1 MNLPERVHAVDVKY
15 PCMVVATA
23 DKKFYVFNLDSPQKP
38 FRVRLAAAVA
48 RMLARQGSAHGER
61 FSRAPLL
68 RAHPRYSPR
77 HLLLCARGR
86 TLQEMTFKTPMKL
99 QTRCIKLFS
108 NKQMFAIGSIEG
120 RVALR
125 CVDEAMD
132 NA

>member
-1 MNLPERVHAVDVKY
+1 LNLPERVHAVDVKY

-38 FRVRLAAAVA
+38 FRVRRAA
-48 RMLARQGSAHGER
+48 S
-61 FSRAPLL
+61 PLL
-68 RAHPRYSPR
+68 RLCGAPLSRVLCSAATHASSPHGAHPPP
-77 HLLLCARGR
+77 HPPHVCAPSV
-86 TLQEMTFKTPMKL
+86 QEMTFKTPMKM
-99 QTRCIKLFS
+99 QTRCVKLFN